1 MPNLGINKEKLSIEF
16 NQKYIKW
23 SIKQMSKEYTIQIQN
38 LTKFYGKSRGIENLN
53 LEIFKGEIFGLL
65 GPNGAGKTT
74 TCRLL
79 LDLLYKTSG
88 SAKIFNLDIHHHST
102 KIRQRIAYLPGEL
115 GLYQNKTARRN
126 LQYLLGLYE
135 NHIHLRRI
143 EELAEIFS
151 LELDRKVKELSKG
164 NKQKI
169 GIILALAP
177 EVELLI
183 LDEPTSGLDP
193 LITAEFYNILHK
205 QQEETGSTV
214 LLSSHLLGEVERVAH
229 RVGIIREGSIVEVA
243 TIQQLKNMAMKEIR
257 VAFKNKEAF
266 QKFSNKIPARI
277 VDSAILN
284 ETNASFMISREELS
298 EVLNLISQSEVID
311 VDVTSP
317 ALEDLFLKY
326 YEMSSKKMQTMDKTK
341 IKLEV
346 ET

>member
-1 MPNLGINKEKLSIEF
+1 
-16 NQKYIKW
+16 
-23 SIKQMSKEYTIQIQN
+23 MSKEIIIQTKN

-53 LEIFKGEIFGLL
+53 LEIYKGEIFGLL

-74 TCRLL
+74 TCRLF
-79 LDLLYKTSG
+79 LDLLFKTSG
-88 SAKIFNLDIHHHST
+88 TAKIFNLDIHHHST
-102 KIRQRIAYLPGEL
+102 EIRQRTAYLPGDL

-126 LQYLLGLYE
+126 LQYLLGLYK
-135 NHIHLRRI
+135 NHISPRRI
-143 EELAEIFS
+143 EELAEVFR
-151 LELDRKVKELSKG
+151 LDLDRKVKELSKG
-164 NKQKI
+164 NKQKV

-243 TIQQLKNMAMKEIR
+243 TIQQLKNMAMKEIKIE
-257 VAFKNKEAF
+257 FKTKAAL
-266 QKFSNKIPARI
+266 QQFSEKIPPAI
-277 VDSAILN
+277 VDSAILK
-284 ETNASFMISREELS
+284 ETHASFMISREDLS
-298 EVLNLISQSEVID
+298 QLFNLLSQSEVVD

-317 ALEDLFLKY
+317 ALEDIFLKY
-326 YEMSSKKMQTMDKTK
+326 YET
-341 IKLEV
+341 EV
-346 ET
+346 KA